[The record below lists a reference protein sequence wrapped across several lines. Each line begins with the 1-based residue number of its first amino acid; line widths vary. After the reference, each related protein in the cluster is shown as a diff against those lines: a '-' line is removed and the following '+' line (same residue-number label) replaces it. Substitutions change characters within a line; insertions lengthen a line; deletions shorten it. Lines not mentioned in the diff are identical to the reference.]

1 MTRRAKLWR
10 AGAVLFGIVNLAGMG
25 FALAMDEMMHAM
37 AHAFLLFVGL
47 GAYLLWKT
55 VTTWATIPS
64 GDQPSQA
71 SALPSPRK
79 DLTPKLGDQHI
90 EYLQRSID
98 ALALEVE
105 RIGEAQRFKDKLDAE
120 RGATPPRQKL
130 PPEE

>member
-10 AGAVLFGIVNLAGMG
+10 AAAVLFGIINLAGMG

-37 AHAFLLFVGL
+37 SHVFLLFVGL

-55 VTTWATIPS
+55 VTTWATPS
-64 GDQPSQA
+64 ADQPSEA
-71 SALPSPRK
+71 SPLSSSGRNS
-79 DLTPKLGDQHI
+79 TPKLGDQRI
-90 EYLQRSID
+90 DYLQRSID

-105 RIGEAQRFKDKLDAE
+105 RIGEAQRFKEKLDAE
-120 RGATPPRQKL
+120 RGGSAPLKKL

>member
-10 AGAVLFGIVNLAGMG
+10 AAAVVFGIINLGGMG

-37 AHAFLLFVGL
+37 AHVFLLFVGL

-55 VTTWATIPS
+55 VTTWATTQP
-64 GDQPSQA
+64 GDQRSQV
-71 SALPSPRK
+71 SSLPSSGRNS
-79 DLTPKLGDQHI
+79 TPQLADQRI

-105 RIGEAQRFKDKLDAE
+105 RLGEAQRFKDKQE
-120 RGATPPRQKL
+120 
-130 PPEE
+130 

>member
-1 MTRRAKLWR
+1 MIRRAKLWR
-10 AGAVLFGIVNLAGMG
+10 AGAVLFGIINLAGMG

-55 VTTWATIPS
+55 VTTWATTS
-64 GDQPSQA
+64 GDQLSQA
-71 SALPSPRK
+71 SALPSSVR
-79 DLTPKLGDQHI
+79 DSTQKLGDQRI
-90 EYLQRSID
+90 DYLQRSID

-105 RIGEAQRFKDKLDAE
+105 RIGEAQRFRDKLYAE
-120 RGATPPRQKL
+120 RGDAPPPKKL

>member
-10 AGAVLFGIVNLAGMG
+10 AGAVFFGIVNLAGMG
-25 FALAMDEMMHAM
+25 FALAMDETMHAM

-55 VTTWATIPS
+55 VTTWAAAPS
-64 GDQPSQA
+64 ADQLTQA
-71 SALPSPRK
+71 PPLPSSGR
-79 DLTPKLGDQHI
+79 DSTPKLGDQRI

-105 RIGEAQRFKDKLDAE
+105 RMGEAQRFKDKLHPE
-120 RGATPPRQKL
+120 RDEITPRKKDQ
-130 PPEE
+130 

>member
-47 GAYLLWKT
+47 GAYLLWKA
-55 VTTWATIPS
+55 VTTWASSP
-64 GDQPSQA
+64 GDQLSQA
-71 SALPSPRK
+71 SSLASSGRGS
-79 DLTPKLGDQHI
+79 TPQLSDQRI
-90 EYLQRSID
+90 DYLQRSID

-105 RIGEAQRFKDKLDAE
+105 RIGEAQRFKDKPHPE
-120 RGATPPRQKL
+120 RGEISAPKKDQ
-130 PPEE
+130 

>member
-37 AHAFLLFVGL
+37 AHAFLLFLGL

-55 VTTWATIPS
+55 VTTWATSSS
-64 GDQPSQA
+64 GDQLSLA
-71 SALPSPRK
+71 SAVRSPSK
-79 DLTPKLGDQHI
+79 DVTPKLGDQRI
-90 EYLQRSID
+90 DYLQQSID

-105 RIGEAQRFKDKLDAE
+105 RIGEAQRFSDKLRVE
-120 RGATPPRQKL
+120 RGETPPLKQDQ
-130 PPEE
+130 